1 LPRSDATCTVSD
13 AEGVP
18 RQARIGSAQLVPFVF
33 QPAVDGQEIAV
44 SNPSRFVMISAR
56 GCLRGTD
63 PRNALD
69 DDTQFKYVHDLSTS
83 LVALG
88 HEVEIWTVQCDDQ
101 PQTVKTQD
109 GVLIRR
115 FPGQRDYL
123 VPRVRPCGWVAEWVA
138 CASAHLVKAP
148 GVVATLVTHGWEAGV
163 AGRSLA
169 DRFGFAQIHV
179 PHALEDQGNDQSPS
193 SLTWQVDEDRQSC
206 RAASA
211 VVATT
216 AIQRDVL
223 VDEQYAA
230 PADRVVIVLPGP
242 DIGRRFIAALPRV
255 RDRAAPVALAS
266 IGVMSSADIESARG
280 RHPRYISTA
289 VAS

>member
-1 LPRSDATCTVSD
+1 
-13 AEGVP
+13 
-18 RQARIGSAQLVPFVF
+18 
-33 QPAVDGQEIAV
+33 V
-44 SNPSRFVMISAR
+44 SNPRRFIMISAR
-56 GCLRGTD
+56 GCLGATD
-63 PRNALD
+63 LRNARD
-69 DDTQFKYVHDLSTS
+69 DDTQFKYVQDLSAS

-101 PQTVKTQD
+101 PPTEKAQT

-148 GVVATLVTHGWEAGV
+148 GVVATLVTHGWEAGI

-179 PHALEDQGNDQSPS
+179 PHALQDLSEDVNEQSPS
-193 SLTWQVDEDRQSC
+193 SFTWQVDEDRQTC

-216 AIQRDVL
+216 AAQRDVL
-223 VDEQYAA
+223 VDEHYAA
-230 PADRVVIVLPGP
+230 PADRVVIVPPGP
-242 DIGRRFIAALPRV
+242 DVGRRFIAALPRAT
-255 RDRAAPVALAS
+255 DRVAPVTLAS
-266 IGVMSSADIESARG
+266 IGVVSSAEIESARG
-280 RHPRYISTA
+280 RHPRYIDTA
-289 VAS
+289 IAG